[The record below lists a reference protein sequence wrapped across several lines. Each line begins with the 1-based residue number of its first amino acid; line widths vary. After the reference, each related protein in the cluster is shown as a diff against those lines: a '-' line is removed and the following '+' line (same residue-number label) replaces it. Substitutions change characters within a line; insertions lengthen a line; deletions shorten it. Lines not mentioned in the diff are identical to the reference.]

1 MKSTL
6 YINFQRKI
14 IGVTLLVSLA
24 PLFILGATIYYQ
36 FSRIYKLKT
45 EEQIQ
50 YRAVAQA
57 EAVDLF
63 LKERTAIL
71 SAMADTH
78 RFNDMIDEANLS
90 RTFEV
95 MNLRAGAF
103 VDLGVIDNAG
113 QHRAY
118 VGPYDLKGLN
128 YYQQPG
134 LQK

>member
-1 MKSTL
+1 MKYLTL
-6 YINFQRKI
+6 QRKI
-14 IGVTLLVSLA
+14 ILITLLVSFT
-24 PLFILGATIYYQ
+24 PLIFLGATIYYQ
-36 FSRIYKLKT
+36 FARMYKDKI
-45 EEQIQ
+45 EEQIK
-50 YRAVAQA
+50 YRARAQA

-78 RFNDMIDEANLS
+78 SFRNMVQEENLS
-90 RTFEV
+90 KIFEV

-103 VDLGVIDNAG
+103 VDLGVIDSTG

-128 YYQQPG
+128 TMSSHG
-134 LQK
+134 LPKS